1 MDWTRSYTATW
12 RVCKVNRQT
21 WADADELTDV
31 DSVSI
36 TRTADGSLLE
46 SGSLEL
52 SGEFEPDYY
61 RIIMTAEQGGEVE
74 RVDVATLLF
83 DIAGGKYNYGINS
96 PSADGFSVLYPASA
110 TTMLAGE
117 YAPKGVNGAEYA
129 GKILED
135 AINAP
140 VEVEGGFT
148 LNDHVV
154 HEVGSSVLDAAWDV
168 LNAGGYIMQIDGRGT
183 VHIRARPTE
192 PSLILS
198 NENARALMPEVSF
211 ESDIS
216 EVPNRYIVIDGDS
229 KTVAIN
235 NDPESVVSLV
245 RRGYAV
251 DVVDTSPAPVDG
263 ETMSQYAER
272 KLHELSAM
280 KDERSYKRE
289 YAASVNLYSIVRA
302 SLDELEGDLV
312 VQAQT
317 IECANGIVVSE
328 KAVKEIKLW
337 T

>member
-1 MDWTRSYTATW
+1 MDWTRSYTASW

-21 WADADELTDV
+21 WADAEELKGV
-31 DSVSI
+31 DAVSI
-36 TRTADGSLLE
+36 TRTADGNLLE
-46 SGSLEL
+46 SGSIEL
-52 SGEFEPDYY
+52 SGEIKQDYY
-61 RIIMTAEQGGEVE
+61 RVIMTAEQGGEVE

-83 DIAGGKYNYGINS
+83 DIAGGKYNYGGNS
-96 PSADGFSVLYPASA
+96 PSADGFSVLYPASV

-129 GKILED
+129 GKILAD

-154 HEVGSSVLDAAWDV
+154 HEVGSSVLDAAWGV
-168 LNAGGYIMQIDGRGT
+168 LNAGGYIMQIDGRGI
-183 VHIRARPTE
+183 VHIRARPSE
-192 PSLILS
+192 PALILDS
-198 NENARALMPEVSF
+198 GNARALMPEVSY

-229 KTVAIN
+229 KTVAVN
-235 NDPESVVSLV
+235 DDPESIVSLAQ
-245 RRGYAV
+245 RGYAV

-272 KLHELSAM
+272 KLHELSVM

-289 YAASVNLYSIVRA
+289 YAAGVNLYSIIRA
-302 SLDELEGDLV
+302 SLYELEGDLV

-317 IECANGIVVSE
+317 IKCEKGIVVDE
-328 KAVKEIKLW
+328 KAVKEINLW

>member
-1 MDWTRSYTATW
+1 MDWTRSYAATW

-21 WADADELTDV
+21 WADAEELKGV
-31 DSVSI
+31 DAVSI
-36 TRTADGSLLE
+36 TRTADGNLLE

-83 DIAGGKYNYGINS
+83 DVAGGKYNFGVNS
-96 PSADGFSVLYPASA
+96 MSADGFSVLYPASV

-117 YAPKGVNGAEYA
+117 YAPKGINGAEYA
-129 GKILED
+129 GRILAA

-140 VEVEGGFT
+140 VEVEGSFT
-148 LNDHVV
+148 LNEHIV

-198 NENARALMPEVSF
+198 SENARALMPEVSY

-229 KTVAIN
+229 KTVAVN
-235 NDPESVVSLV
+235 DDPESIVSLAQ
-245 RRGYAV
+245 RGYAV

-272 KLHELSAM
+272 KLHELSVM

-289 YAASVNLYSIVRA
+289 YAADVNLYSTVRA
-302 SLDELEGDLV
+302 SLDELEGDLT

>member
-1 MDWTRSYTATW
+1 MDWTRSYTASW
-12 RVCKVNRQT
+12 RVCRVNRQT
-21 WADADELTDV
+21 WADAEELKDV

-83 DIAGGKYNYGINS
+83 DVAGGKYSYGINS
-96 PSADGFSVLYPASA
+96 PSADGFSVLYPASV

-129 GKILED
+129 GRILAA

-148 LNDHVV
+148 LNEHIV

-183 VHIRARPTE
+183 VHIRARPSE
-192 PSLILS
+192 PALVLGSG
-198 NENARALMPEVSF
+198 NARALMPEVSYT
-211 ESDIS
+211 SDIS

-229 KTVAIN
+229 KTVATN
-235 NDPESVVSLV
+235 SDPESPISLIC
-245 RRGYAV
+245 RGYSV
-251 DVVDTSPAPVDG
+251 DVVDTSPAPING

-272 KLHELSAM
+272 KLHELSVM
-280 KDERSYKRE
+280 RDERSYKRE
-289 YAASVNLYSIVRA
+289 YAAGVNLYSIIRA

-312 VQAQT
+312 IQSQT
-317 IECANGIVVSE
+317 ISCGAGIVVDE
-328 KAVKEIKLW
+328 KAVKEINLW
-337 T
+337 I